1 MYRTGCHL
9 AWSFFGSLNA
19 LLLYGQEKSK
29 RGMDEGLHHTT
40 IRDRPPPH
48 TMDAVIS
55 MSCLH
60 QTRDMFYS

>member
-1 MYRTGCHL
+1 MYRMGCHL

-48 TMDAVIS
+48 HGRCHFHELFAPN
-55 MSCLH
+55 
-60 QTRDMFYS
+60 